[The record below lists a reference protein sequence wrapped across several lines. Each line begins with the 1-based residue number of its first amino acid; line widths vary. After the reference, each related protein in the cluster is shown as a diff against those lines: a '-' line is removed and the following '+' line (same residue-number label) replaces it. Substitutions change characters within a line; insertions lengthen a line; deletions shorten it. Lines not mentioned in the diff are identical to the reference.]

1 MLKAARLMNY
11 SLDAMSASFHIRRD
25 DLTDQR
31 TLDLIGLHLLGMH
44 ASSPPG
50 TVFAL
55 EADALKA
62 PDVLVWTAWCSEAI
76 AGIAALK
83 QLDPQHGEVKSM
95 RTHPSFLRRGVAAA
109 LLDHLIAEA
118 RRLGLRRLS
127 LETGNG
133 PAFEPALAL
142 YRRRGFREGAP
153 FADYRPNGHSVFMH
167 LTL

>member
-1 MLKAARLMNY
+1 MP
-11 SLDAMSASFHIRRD
+11 SSIQIRRD

-31 TLDLIGLHLLGMH
+31 TLALIRLHLSGMH

-55 EADALKA
+55 EAGELKA
-62 PDVLVWTAWCSEAI
+62 PDVTVWTAWSDDAI

-83 QLDPQHGEVKSM
+83 QLDPHHGEVKSM

-109 LLDHLIAEA
+109 LLDHLIQEA
-118 RRLGLRRLS
+118 RRHGLRRLS

-133 PAFEPALAL
+133 PAFEAALAL
-142 YRRRGFREGAP
+142 YQRRGFLEGEP
-153 FADYRPNGHSVFMH
+153 FADYRPNGHSVFLH

>member
-1 MLKAARLMNY
+1 MPAPV
-11 SLDAMSASFHIRRD
+11 HIRQD

-31 TLDLIGLHLLGMH
+31 TLDLIRLHLLGMH

-55 EADALKA
+55 EAAALKA
-62 PDVLVWTAWCSEAI
+62 SDITVWSAWVDGSV

-83 QLDPQHGEVKSM
+83 QLSPSHGEVKSM
-95 RTHPSFLRRGVAAA
+95 RTHPSFLRRGVASA
-109 LLDHLIAEA
+109 LLEHLILQA
-118 RRLGLRRLS
+118 RSRGMQRLS

-133 PAFEPALAL
+133 AAFEAALTL
-142 YRRRGFREGAP
+142 YRRRGFQEGAP
-153 FADYRPNGHSVFMH
+153 FADYLPNGHSIFLH

>member
-1 MLKAARLMNY
+1 MPAP
-11 SLDAMSASFHIRRD
+11 FHIRQD

-31 TLDLIGLHLLGMH
+31 TLDLIGLHLVGMH

-62 PDVLVWTAWCSEAI
+62 ADVTVWTAWSGEDI

-83 QLDPQHGEVKSM
+83 QLGRHHGEVKSM
-95 RTHPSFLRRGVAAA
+95 RTHPSFLRRGVAAV
-109 LLDHLIAEA
+109 LLDHLIQES
-118 RRLGLRRLS
+118 RRRGLRQLS

-133 PAFEPALAL
+133 PTFEPALAL
-142 YRRRGFREGAP
+142 YRRRGFLEGAP
-153 FADYRPNGHSVFMH
+153 FADYQPNGHSVFLH

>member
-1 MLKAARLMNY
+1 
-11 SLDAMSASFHIRRD
+11 MSALFHIRQD

-31 TLDLIGLHLLGMH
+31 TLDLIGLHLAGMH

-55 EADALKA
+55 EAAALKA
-62 PDVLVWTAWCSEAI
+62 SDVTVWTAWSDEAI

-83 QLDPQHGEVKSM
+83 QLGQHHGEVKSM
-95 RTHPSFLRRGVAAA
+95 RTHPSFLRRGVAAL
-109 LLDHLIAEA
+109 LLDHLILEA
-118 RRLGLRRLS
+118 RRRSLRRLS

-133 PAFEPALAL
+133 AAFDAALAL
-142 YRRRGFREGAP
+142 YRRRGFVEGAA
-153 FADYRPNGHSVFMH
+153 FAAYQPNGHSVFLH

>member
-1 MLKAARLMNY
+1 VAV
-11 SLDAMSASFHIRRD
+11 SHPFHIRRD

-31 TLDLIGLHLLGMH
+31 TLNLISLHLVGMH

-62 PDVLVWTAWCSEAI
+62 PEVTVWTAWSDEAI

-83 QLDPQHGEVKSM
+83 RLDRWHGEVKSM
-95 RTHPSFLRRGVAAA
+95 RTHPAFLRRGVASA
-109 LLDHLIAEA
+109 LLDHLIREA
-118 RRLGLRRLS
+118 RGRGLKQLS
-127 LETGNG
+127 LETGCG
-133 PAFEPALAL
+133 GAFEPALAL
-142 YRRRGFREGAP
+142 YRRRGFVEGAP
-153 FADYRPNGHSVFMH
+153 FADYRPNGHSLFLH

>member
-1 MLKAARLMNY
+1 MTSNLV
-11 SLDAMSASFHIRRD
+11 AMPPSIRIRQD

-31 TLDLIGLHLLGMH
+31 TLALISLHLGGMH

-55 EADALKA
+55 EADELKT
-62 PDVLVWTAWCSEAI
+62 PDVMVWTAWSDEAI

-83 QLDPQHGEVKSM
+83 QLDRYHGEVKSM

-109 LLDHLIAEA
+109 LLDHLIQEA
-118 RRLGLRRLS
+118 RRGGLRRLS

-133 PAFEPALAL
+133 PAFAAALAL
-142 YRRRGFREGAP
+142 YRRRGFLEGEP
-153 FADYRPNGHSVFMH
+153 FADYRPNGHSVFLH

>member
-1 MLKAARLMNY
+1 MRSVVDMPAQ
-11 SLDAMSASFHIRRD
+11 FHIRQD

-55 EADALKA
+55 EATALKA
-62 PDVLVWTAWCSEAI
+62 SDVTVWTAWSDDAI

-83 QLDPQHGEVKSM
+83 QLSQRHGEVKSM
-95 RTHPSFLRRGVAAA
+95 RTHPAFVRRGVASA
-109 LLDHLIAEA
+109 LLEHLIQEA
-118 RRLGLRRLS
+118 RARGLTQLS
-127 LETGNG
+127 LETGKG
-133 PAFEPALAL
+133 ATFDAALTL
-142 YRRRGFREGAP
+142 YRRRGFLEGAP
-153 FADYRPNGHSVFMH
+153 FADYRPNGHSVFLH

>member
-1 MLKAARLMNY
+1 MPARL
-11 SLDAMSASFHIRRD
+11 HIRQD

-31 TLDLIGLHLLGMH
+31 TLDLIGLHLLSMH

-55 EADALKA
+55 EATALRA
-62 PDVLVWTAWCSEAI
+62 SDVTVWTAWSDEAI

-83 QLDPQHGEVKSM
+83 QLSPRHGEVKSM

-109 LLDHLIAEA
+109 LLEHLIQEA
-118 RRLGLRRLS
+118 RGRGLTQLS

-133 PAFEPALAL
+133 AAFEAALAL
-142 YRRRGFREGAP
+142 YRCRGFLEGAP
-153 FADYRPNGHSVFMH
+153 FADYRPNGHSVFLH